1 MGQLLETGAQGG
13 SGKWVKGILSGGK
26 GRMLVLIPDLGRK
39 VASLRKPI
47 FPSHVLMP
55 SWGPLPGTPRGSCL
69 QFFRKWGALFSFL
82 L

>member
-13 SGKWVKGILSGGK
+13 SAKRVKGILSGGK

-39 VASLRKPI
+39 VVSLCKPI
-47 FPSHVLMP
+47 FPCPDLIP
-55 SWGPLPGTPRGSCL
+55 SWGPLPGSPRGSRL
-69 QFFRKWGALFSFL
+69 EFFRQWGALFSFL